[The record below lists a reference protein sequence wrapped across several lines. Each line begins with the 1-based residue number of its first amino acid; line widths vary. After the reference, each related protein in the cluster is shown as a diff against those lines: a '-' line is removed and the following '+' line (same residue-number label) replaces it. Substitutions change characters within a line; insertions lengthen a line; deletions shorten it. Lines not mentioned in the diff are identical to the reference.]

1 MDKKAKI
8 GWTAVL
14 VGVLIAVTE
23 WQQWNG
29 NWNYLWAVLVAAW
42 GGMSLK

>member
-1 MDKKAKI
+1 M
-8 GWTAVL
+8 GWTAVV
-14 VGVLIAVTE
+14 VGVLMLLTE

-29 NWNYLWAVLVAAW
+29 NWNYLWGVLVLLW